1 MSQNKTRF
9 PGMEYDEQE
18 NANATSS
25 VYSRGSY
32 SAGKNERMTQIP
44 GMTDATQPVRPGLN
58 PLSGKPIR
66 GFLYSI
72 SRGVVGEFWPLRQGK
87 NTIGSSPKCNICLPE
102 ATVSEEHASITI
114 RILEAQG
121 KTIAS
126 LKDTDST
133 NGTKINGSDI
143 DFDANPVKNGDI
155 IRFGLNYECL
165 LILID
170 TEEHG
175 LKVNKDF
182 IPAEMEPDV
191 DDSAP
196 IVYKRG
202 NATGTIAMDGNQ
214 TNSNDSHHTV
224 VM

>member
-32 SAGKNERMTQIP
+32 ASGKNERMTQIP
-44 GMTDATQPVRPGLN
+44 GMTDATQPVKPGLN

-155 IRFGLNYECL
+155 IKFGLNYECL

-182 IPAEMEPDV
+182 IPAQMEPDV
-191 DDSAP
+191 DGSAP

-202 NATGTIAMDGNQ
+202 NTTGTLAMDGDQ
-214 TNSNDSHHTV
+214 TNGNDSHHTV